1 MERPRVLGIGII
13 KARQDQDAV
22 TPIFSNVFD
31 QTRVIDFI
39 AVDRNKADISLSKKK
54 VEDIDHVLKER
65 FFQVGLHP
73 IQMLKDYVKK
83 KGGSELV
90 NELIQPDEMARELYD
105 VNNEHMIRMRAMSIE
120 EVSQRPWGRNK
131 TVKLFVSRMADIIAD
146 LLNGVSLKEVFK
158 NRGKGIDYDSFIHL
172 VKRYL
177 FFKGHRQL
185 PEILEVQLFRTKRKL
200 EQVRAVKQ
208 AILALHG
215 QALSAQRIIEYI

>member
-1 MERPRVLGIGII
+1 MI

-83 KGGSELV
+83 KGGNEFV
-90 NELIQPDEMARELYD
+90 NEFIQPDEMARELYD
-105 VNNEHMIRMRAMSIE
+105 VNNEHLTRLRAMSIE

-172 VKRYL
+172 IKRYL
-177 FFKGHRQL
+177 FFKGHSQL